1 MIKYL
6 WDEFDLLT
14 VKLDFVKIEFLRI
27 YLMIATVAIAIYR
40 DRHIIELSKK
50 TTFTG

>member
-6 WDEFDLLT
+6 CEEIYLLT
-14 VKLDFVKIEFLRI
+14 VKLDFVKIEFLRT
-27 YLMIATVAIAIYR
+27 YLIIATVAIAIYR
-40 DRHIIELSKK
+40 ERHMMELSKK